1 MDISPIELKSM
12 KAKQLRRLV
21 REMINE
27 IKLNEDAAADKAS
40 QDAHKIAT
48 TKQLQALQK
57 QKAEIASN
65 PVAPDQKPAK
75 DAEKMAIDRK
85 IAYLQKKMKDLNE
98 PGISPLDIN
107 EMARIA
113 KGFKLAD
120 DSLDTAQYADKRISG
135 VSLSTVLDYIK
146 ENPGIEI
153 KALQTHFGFA
163 RPQMVNA
170 LVKGLMDAGILRKL
184 GAGGEEI
191 APVAPGEE
199 APTQATEPEDLFM
212 GSSENPLS
220 MYFDD
225 KPNANGEEDFND
237 DEEPTIDDIEVAPKV
252 NVSNVSPE
260 DMDASY
266 KYTELERRL
275 AAVKSN
281 ILKMKRSKST
291 AGDISDKPSTE
302 LQRLRD
308 LKTSLEQRINDLI
321 DSNDYVKKLAGVEVP
336 EAPAVELGNEEEE
349 EEPIN
354 ESYDLR
360 KLQYYAGIIK

>member
-1 MDISPIELKSM
+1 MDISPTELKSM

-21 REMINE
+21 REMISE
-27 IKLNEDAAADKAS
+27 IKLSEDAAADKAS
-40 QDAHKIAT
+40 QEAAKLAT
-48 TKQLQALQK
+48 VKQLQALQK
-57 QKAEIASN
+57 NKAEINSK

-75 DAEKMAIDRK
+75 DAEKLAIDKK
-85 IAYLQKKMKDLNE
+85 IAYLNKKMQTLNE
-98 PGISPLDIN
+98 PGLSPLDIN

-135 VSLSTVLDYIK
+135 VSLSTILDYIK
-146 ENPGIEI
+146 ENPGVEI
-153 KALQTHFGFA
+153 KALQNHFEFA

-170 LVKGLMDAGILRKL
+170 LVKGLMDAGVLRKL

-220 MYFDD
+220 MYFDN
-225 KPNANGEEDFND
+225 KPNADGEEDFND

-252 NVSNVSPE
+252 SASNVSDE
-260 DMDASY
+260 DMEASY

-275 AAVKSN
+275 AAAKSN
-281 ILKMKRSKST
+281 ILKLRKGKSV

-308 LKTSLEQRINDLI
+308 LKTSLEQRISDLKASSA
-321 DSNDYVKKLAGVEVP
+321 DVRKLSNTP
-336 EAPAVELGNEEEE
+336 EPEDIEMPDTE